1 MENSLKQ
8 PIIILA
14 NGAFPTHH
22 IPLDILKNAGSVI
35 CTDGSANTLNTYG
48 MTPFAVIGDFDS
60 YKETKPPFSGKKIL
74 ESEQDNTDLE
84 KALNWSLKNGIEKI
98 TILGATGLREDMTLA
113 NHYILFD
120 YYDQIDLDMVTDH
133 FTITCHKGQKSCNT
147 FPGQIISILP
157 QHFNTK
163 VSTTALRH
171 PLNEM
176 ELHPSAKAV
185 SNQALGASF
194 SVDASRPV
202 LIFRGH
208 PEN

>member
-22 IPLDILKNAGSVI
+22 IPLSILKNAGSVI
-35 CTDGSANTLNTYG
+35 CTDGSANILNTYE

-60 YKETKPPFSGKKIL
+60 YEETKPPFSGKKII

-84 KALNWSLKNGIEKI
+84 KALNWSLDNGVEKI

-120 YYDQIDLDMVTDH
+120 YYDQYT
-133 FTITCHKGQKSCNT
+133 
-147 FPGQIISILP
+147 
-157 QHFNTK
+157 
-163 VSTTALRH
+163 LRW
-171 PLNEM
+171 
-176 ELHPSAKAV
+176 
-185 SNQALGASF
+185 
-194 SVDASRPV
+194 
-202 LIFRGH
+202 
-208 PEN
+208 

>member
-8 PIIILA
+8 PTIILV

-22 IPLDILKNAGSVI
+22 IPLYILKNACSLI
-35 CTDGSANTLNTYG
+35 CTYGSANTLNTYG

-60 YKETKPPFSGKKIL
+60 YKETKPPFLGKKII
-74 ESEQDNTDLE
+74 ESHQDNTDLE
-84 KALNWSLKNGIEKI
+84 KTLNWSLDNGIEKI

-120 YYDQIDLDMVTDH
+120 YYDQIYLEMVTDH
-133 FTITCHKGQKSCNT
+133 FTITCHKGQKSFDT

-157 QHFNTK
+157 QHYNTE
-163 VSTTALRH
+163 VSTTALRY
-171 PLNEM
+171 PLNNM
-176 ELHPSAKAV
+176 SLNPSAKAV
-185 SNQALGASF
+185 SNQAMGASF
-194 SVDASRPV
+194 SVDASKPV

-208 PEN
+208 TGN